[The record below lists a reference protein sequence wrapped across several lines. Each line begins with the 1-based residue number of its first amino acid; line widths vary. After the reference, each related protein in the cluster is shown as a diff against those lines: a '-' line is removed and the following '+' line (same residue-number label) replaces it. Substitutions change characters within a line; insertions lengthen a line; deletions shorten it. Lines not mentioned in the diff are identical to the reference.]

1 MNLLLKLTRIIQ
13 VQKIVISSIYVF
25 ALIFLSGCGAYNFT
39 GGDVGTA
46 QTFQVNYFQNY
57 ATQTPGSTFDPG
69 LDRDFTLSLQDLIL
83 SQTSLD
89 LVGNNGD
96 LLYEGEIVE
105 YRVSPMTATAE
116 QRAAQNR
123 LTMSVNVR
131 FFNRTK
137 EDSDFERRF
146 SFFFDYDANTQLAS
160 VRDEAHQ
167 VIFERLNQ
175 DIFNASLADW

>member
-1 MNLLLKLTRIIQ
+1 ML
-13 VQKIVISSIYVF
+13 
-25 ALIFLSGCGAYNFT
+25 GCGAYNFT

-46 QTFQVNYFQNY
+46 TTFQVNYFQNY
-57 ATQTPGSTFDPG
+57 ATQSPGSTFDPG
-69 LDRDFTLSLQDLIL
+69 LDRDFTLALQDLIL
-83 SQTSLD
+83 NQTSLD

-123 LTMSVNVR
+123 LSISVLVR
-131 FFNRTK
+131 FFNNTK
-137 EDSDFERRF
+137 EDADFERRF
-146 SFFFDYDANTQLAS
+146 SFFYDYPANSQLAS

-167 VIFERLNQ
+167 VIFERLTQ